1 MVDALR
7 AGVTSYGE
15 FTPVAPYGNGSQP
28 LRVVPKPLEVP
39 SLVPYGGAP
48 PILMLVMAHCTN
60 HHGNSTVLRLTFA
73 LDADPGN
80 HPLNWKRQ
88 LFQDMIHGTKIFSE
102 CSRSLAVITSQA

>member
-7 AGVTSYGE
+7 AGVTSYGD
-15 FTPVAPYGNGSQP
+15 FSPVAPYGNGSQP

-73 LDADPGN
+73 LVPQIPAIIPSTGS
-80 HPLNWKRQ
+80 
-88 LFQDMIHGTKIFSE
+88 GS
-102 CSRSLAVITSQA
+102 CSRI

>member
-15 FTPVAPYGNGSQP
+15 FDPVAPYGNGSQP

-60 HHGNSTVLRLTFA
+60 RHASAIVFRLIFA
-73 LDADPGN
+73 LVPQTPAITRSTGS
-80 HPLNWKRQ
+80 
-88 LFQDMIHGTKIFSE
+88 GS
-102 CSRSLAVITSQA
+102 CSRT

>member
-15 FTPVAPYGNGSQP
+15 FDPVAPYGNGSQP

-60 HHGNSTVLRLTFA
+60 RHASAIVFRLIFVLVPQTPGIIPST
-73 LDADPGN
+73 GS
-80 HPLNWKRQ
+80 
-88 LFQDMIHGTKIFSE
+88 GS
-102 CSRSLAVITSQA
+102 CSRI